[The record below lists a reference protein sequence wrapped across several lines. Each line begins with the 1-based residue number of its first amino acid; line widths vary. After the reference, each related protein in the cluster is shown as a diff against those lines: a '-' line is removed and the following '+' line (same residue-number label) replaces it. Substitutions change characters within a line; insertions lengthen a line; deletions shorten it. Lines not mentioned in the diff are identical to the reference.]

1 MITEAPVQTA
11 AGKRPGAR
19 AHLLRTYLI
28 VLLFIALKAA
38 GNLSLAYGMKQDT
51 EAVSANPLHY
61 IRAMFDPFVTIG
73 VVLLIVSL
81 LTRMALLSRA
91 DLTFVLP
98 VTAVG
103 YVLATF
109 LGKYFLHET
118 VTNQRWAGTLLVFIG
133 AALVGSTNE
142 STTTESPQ
150 EEQP

>member
-1 MITEAPVQTA
+1 MIVENTIRLA
-11 AGKRPGAR
+11 ARPNR
-19 AHLLRTYLI
+19 HAHLVRTYLI

-38 GNLSLAYGMKQDT
+38 GNLALAWGMKHDS

-61 IRAMFDPFVTIG
+61 IRAMFDPFVAAG

-103 YVLATF
+103 YILAAF
-109 LGKYFLHET
+109 LGKYFLHEV
-118 VTNQRWAGTLLVFIG
+118 VTAERWAGTLLVFIG
-133 AALVGSTNE
+133 AALVGSTAE
-142 STTTESPQ
+142 STTGET
-150 EEQP
+150 